1 MTNNKF
7 FLKKAGIAALIFVAI
22 LFIGFL
28 FAKSRGT
35 EKKDIIYEKV
45 QEKPAVV
52 DLSAIPEYSGFLY
65 VELNGNKP
73 FFDSSVLE
81 PAPYEYYSPLDE
93 AGRCGPA
100 FAICCKETMPTIEER
115 ADIRDVHP
123 TGWQETEYPFIQGG
137 NLFNRS
143 HLIARCLTAEEDNER
158 NLITGT
164 QQMNQDSMNQF
175 ELITDRYIDD
185 TGNHV
190 AYRVTPVFEN
200 DNAIASGVIMEAI
213 SLEDNGEGV
222 CFNVYVYNVQPYV
235 KIDYKTG
242 NSEVDEKALSERETN
257 PAMESATYIINKYGM
272 KFHSKDCNA
281 LPKEKNR
288 IYTNKSYEELVSEGC
303 KPHSECVVVP

>member
-1 MTNNKF
+1 MKNNKS
-7 FLKKAGIAALIFVAI
+7 FLKKAGITALIFAAI
-22 LFIGFL
+22 LFTGFL
-28 FAKSRGT
+28 FAKSRQT

-45 QEKPAVV
+45 QEKPATV
-52 DLSAIPEYSGFLY
+52 DLSAIPAYSKDLY

-81 PAPYEYYSPLDE
+81 PVPYEYYSPLDE

-115 ADIRDVHP
+115 ADIRSIQP
-123 TGWQETEYPFIQGG
+123 TGWQETKYPFIPDG
-137 NLFNRS
+137 NLYNRS
-143 HLIARCLTAEEDNER
+143 HLIARSLTAEEANEK

-164 QQMNQDSMNQF
+164 QQMNQDGMNPF
-175 ELITDRYIDD
+175 ELTAARYIDD

-190 AYRVTPVFEN
+190 AYRVTPVFED
-200 DNAIASGVIMEAI
+200 DNAIASGVIMEAV
-213 SLEDNGEGV
+213 SLEDDGKGV

-242 NSEVDEKALSERETN
+242 NSEEDEKALSEREID
-257 PAMESATYIINKYGM
+257 PAMESATYIINKHNM
-272 KFHSKDCNA
+272 KFHSKDCSS

-288 IYTNKSYEELVSEGC
+288 IYSNKSYEELVSEGC
-303 KPHSECVVVP
+303 TPHKDCVQAP